1 MKVSK
6 VYPENWEFHQIFPD
20 VIEPALRLRVARA
33 TRGKYTRLAP
43 ARPIIARP
51 SCKTRWARSRSPN
64 YMTLYIHIW
73 RGRSKVPPRATYS
86 MSHKD
91 LEVA

>member
-1 MKVSK
+1 MSK

-33 TRGKYTRLAP
+33 TRGREYEVYTGE
-43 ARPIIARP
+43 AR
-51 SCKTRWARSRSPN
+51 RSRSPN

-73 RGRSKVPPRATYS
+73 RGRSKVPTRATYS
-86 MSHKD
+86 MSHK
-91 LEVA
+91 EVL